1 MRLFY
6 LFFSFYNLLNF
17 PPKEIFGLWKLQWQY
32 KNHAKI
38 LSINKQVEVSG
49 TKDVII
55 QGKTWDI
62 NFCKVKWQ
70 YQFINNTSS
79 KSKKMSQDY
88 TRISLNKVQKGYC
101 IEEREMQRRDLRG
114 KRWEV
119 GLERRAAH
127 EWMGERRN
135 SKCGSI

>member
-1 MRLFY
+1 MQ
-6 LFFSFYNLLNF
+6 NF
-17 PPKEIFGLWKLQWQY
+17 
-32 KNHAKI
+32 

-79 KSKKMSQDY
+79 KSKKMSPDY
-88 TRISLNKVQKGYC
+88 ARISLNKVQKGYC
-101 IEEREMQRRDLRG
+101 IEEKSRCREGISEERDE
-114 KRWEV
+114 K
-119 GLERRAAH
+119 
-127 EWMGERRN
+127 
-135 SKCGSI
+135 